1 MALALQYNICDS
13 KPMKH
18 EKLARPDEAP
28 LISLSGAGVRRS
40 GRWLVRGIT
49 FSIAPGEIVTL
60 IGPNGAGKS
69 TSAKLALGILKPD
82 EGQAGKRRNLT
93 VGYVPQKLAIDWT
106 LPLDVARFMRLT
118 GRVDPRRIEAAMA
131 ETGVAHLASAEVRS
145 LSGGE
150 FQRVLLARA
159 IARKPDL
166 LVLDEPVQG
175 VDFGGEVALYE
186 MIRRVR
192 DDMGCGVLLISHD
205 LHVVMAATDRVV
217 CLNGHVCCEGTPR
230 AVAAT
235 PEYRRLFGDRAAEA
249 LAVYEH
255 DHDHVHL
262 PDGRIAAANGTADP
276 HDQADRCGHDPHHHH
291 THHHHVR
298 PMDKTAER
306 GVGASETTIAAGRH
320 S

>member
-1 MALALQYNICDS
+1 
-13 KPMKH
+13 MKH
-18 EKLARPDEAP
+18 EKLAHPDEAP
-28 LISLSGAGVRRS
+28 LISLSGAGIRRS

-82 EGQAGKRRNLT
+82 EGEARKRRNLT

-118 GRVDPRRIEAAMA
+118 GRVDSKRIEAAMA
-131 ETGVAHLASAEVRS
+131 ETGVSHLASAEVRS

-217 CLNGHVCCEGTPR
+217 CLNGHVCCEGSPR

-262 PDGRIAAANGTADP
+262 PDGRIALANGSASAHGHADSL
-276 HDQADRCGHDPHHHH
+276 GHDHHPHHI
-291 THHHHVR
+291 HHHLEETSR
-298 PMDKTAER
+298 QGA
-306 GVGASETTIAAGRH
+306 GASTGTDETGRH